1 MLENFNLWIVQAA
14 DWIFGWI
21 LFLPRDAA
29 LFSAALLTSVSLT
42 LVRKWT
48 TDQDWLHRAAA
59 DGARL
64 AQLRRDA
71 RKRGDRGAA
80 QRHKDT
86 LTLIKVKSMRFEGKP
101 LLWALVP
108 VALLATWAFSRLAY
122 EPARLGEPVEVRA
135 CVPRSDIGKVMHLVP
150 APGIEV
156 EDGWVRTVAED
167 RPAAVSGAW
176 DRAGAWIGDRAR
188 KLLRVPEA
196 PAKLDGV
203 AVWKITVRDAG
214 PRELKIRYVGRTY
227 SAPFVAGTRQYES
240 PETLFEEAPLQAIR
254 VGLRPV
260 RLFDFVGGIGWL
272 SLPPWLTAYLLI
284 AIPLVTILRRLWR
297 IA

>member
-1 MLENFNLWIVQAA
+1 MLEQLNLWIVQAA

-21 LFLPRDAA
+21 LVLPRDLA
-29 LFSAALLTSVSLT
+29 LFSVAILTSASLT

-59 DGARL
+59 DEARL

-71 RKRGDRGAA
+71 KKRGDREAA

-101 LLWALVP
+101 LLWALLP

-122 EPARLGEPVEVRA
+122 EPARLGQPVEVRA
-135 CVPRSDIGKVMHLVP
+135 CVPRSDIGKAIHLVP
-150 APGIEV
+150 DPGIEV
-156 EDGWVRTVAED
+156 AGGWVRTVAED
-167 RPAAVSGAW
+167 RPAVVFGGW
-176 DRAGAWIGDRAR
+176 DRAGAWIGDRVR
-188 KLLRVPEA
+188 GLLRIPAA

-203 AVWKITVRDAG
+203 AVWNITVRDAG
-214 PRELKIRYVGRTY
+214 PRELKIRYAGRTY
-227 SAPFVAGTRQYES
+227 SAAFVAGTRHYEN
-240 PETLFEEAPLQAIR
+240 PETLFAEAPLQAIR
-254 VGLRPV
+254 VGHKPL
-260 RLFDFVGGIGWL
+260 RLFDFVGGIEWL
-272 SLPPWLTAYLLI
+272 GLPPWLTAYLLI
-284 AIPLVTILRRLWR
+284 AIPFVTILRRLWR